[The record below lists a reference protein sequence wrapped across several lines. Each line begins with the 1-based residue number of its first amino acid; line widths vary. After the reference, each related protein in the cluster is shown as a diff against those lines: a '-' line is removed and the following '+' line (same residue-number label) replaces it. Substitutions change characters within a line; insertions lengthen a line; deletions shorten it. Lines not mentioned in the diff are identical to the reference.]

1 METQQTETKNRGRTI
16 KYDFS
21 PLVNVGDSIEFEPQG
36 KSFSKR
42 HVRNIT
48 ASLVQYR
55 RKYKPNNM
63 YTTRSIQDEN
73 GKVSKVIVILIN
85 IQ

>member
-1 METQQTETKNRGRTI
+1 MEQQTEVKRSRGRTI

-21 PLVNVGDSIEFEPQG
+21 VMQKVGDSVEFEPAG

-48 ASLVQYR
+48 SALVQYR
-55 RKYKPNNM
+55 RMHKPSNM
-63 YTTRSIQDEN
+63 YATRSIAEN
-73 GKVSKVIVILIN
+73 GKILKVIVILIN
-85 IQ
+85 T